1 MYYENEIVTLSKRE
15 LHALIADAVRE
26 GVLAAMKES
35 GKGFYPDSERPAE
48 KGGFI
53 EPRLKTPTPDGKTE
67 NAEAYI
73 PQLRKECDRYCHYLS
88 LSQKNEIMDTMYSLF
103 SEEEVRYILTH
114 IAEGYKPSNEHEFN
128 DNVRSLI
135 SFRAARNAARKK

>member
-1 MYYENEIVTLSKRE
+1 MYDNEMITLSKRE
-15 LHALIADAVRE
+15 LHALITDAVKE
-26 GVLAAMKES
+26 GVIAALKESGS
-35 GKGFYPDSERPAE
+35 GKGFYPDSERPDSL
-48 KGGFI
+48 GFE
-53 EPRLKTPTPDGKTE
+53 EPRLVSQPGSTD
-67 NAEAYI
+67 NAKAYL
-73 PQLRKECDRYCHYLS
+73 PQLRKVCDRYCDYLS

-103 SEEEVRYILTH
+103 SEEEMIYILTH

>member
-1 MYYENEIVTLSKRE
+1 M
-15 LHALIADAVRE
+15 
-26 GVLAAMKES
+26 
-35 GKGFYPDSERPAE
+35 
-48 KGGFI
+48 
-53 EPRLKTPTPDGKTE
+53 
-67 NAEAYI
+67 
-73 PQLRKECDRYCHYLS
+73 RKVCDRYCDYLS

-103 SEEEVRYILTH
+103 SEEEMIYILTH

>member
-1 MYYENEIVTLSKRE
+1 MYYDNEIVSMSKRE

-35 GKGFYPDSERPAE
+35 GRALYPDSERPHDAA
-48 KGGFI
+48 GFT
-53 EPRLKTPTPDGKTE
+53 EPRLKTPPSDGETE
-67 NAEAYI
+67 NAKAYL
-73 PQLRKECDRYCHYLS
+73 PQLRKVCDRYCDYLS

-103 SEEEVRYILTH
+103 SEDEMIYILTH

-128 DNVRSLI
+128 DNIRSLI